1 MINNKNNISEYMT
14 IGFDSNINKY
24 KNIIAGTHRYDK
36 SVRPQI
42 LTRKSNENY
51 YSLIK
56 NFYKY
61 KKIPALLNT
70 SLNLHGYP
78 LASTIKEVLSTFI
91 NSKLK
96 YLYVNDYY
104 LIVKKKIWKIQFLD
118 VVNA

>member
-1 MINNKNNISEYMT
+1 MPFAITIMDKYQKQYLINNKNNISEYMT

-61 KKIPALLNT
+61 KKIP
-70 SLNLHGYP
+70 H
-78 LASTIKEVLSTFI
+78 F
-91 NSKLK
+91 
-96 YLYVNDYY
+96 
-104 LIVKKKIWKIQFLD
+104 
-118 VVNA
+118 